1 MKAETVFW
9 KVLNLKFKLRRKDL
23 SHKTIIR
30 YFLVTEQNR
39 TEQNSYR
46 YRNFFT
52 NFLIQ
57 LQMSL
62 VTKTFSWK
70 TIYVNLSRKP
80 FTKTFYEKFTKCGQ
94 NINIS
99 IYIFA
104 LFLKYLLLLSLCF
117 CTVLTLVFCH
127 FLCVL

>member
-52 NFLIQ
+52 NFLINESVHLSQ
-57 LQMSL
+57 NILETILILMLFKIQ
-62 VTKTFSWK
+62 TKTFQ
-70 TIYVNLSRKP
+70 
-80 FTKTFYEKFTKCGQ
+80 EQ
-94 NINIS
+94 
-99 IYIFA
+99 
-104 LFLKYLLLLSLCF
+104 
-117 CTVLTLVFCH
+117 
-127 FLCVL
+127 